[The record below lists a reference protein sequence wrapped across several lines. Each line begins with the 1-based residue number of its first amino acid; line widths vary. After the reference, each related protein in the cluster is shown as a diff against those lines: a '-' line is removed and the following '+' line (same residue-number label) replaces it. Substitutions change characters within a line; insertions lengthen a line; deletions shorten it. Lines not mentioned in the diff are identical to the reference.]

1 MFEILTILPIL
12 RWHFIFVVEVMFIN
26 LITILK
32 ILKDGL
38 RALTFSL
45 SVTNYSLYD
54 QRQLKLNSNSILLK
68 TFLKA

>member
-1 MFEILTILPIL
+1 MFEILTNLPIL

-32 ILKDGL
+32 ILKDRL